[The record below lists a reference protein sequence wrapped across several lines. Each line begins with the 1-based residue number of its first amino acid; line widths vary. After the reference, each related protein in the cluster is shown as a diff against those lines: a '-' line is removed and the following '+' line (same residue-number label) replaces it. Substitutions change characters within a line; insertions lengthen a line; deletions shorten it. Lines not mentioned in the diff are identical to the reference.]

1 MVCNALLL
9 PGVILNSALLLCFFF
24 EYFYMLI
31 VYLMQW
37 REMVHWEN
45 GMKYSSLSESEST
58 GRSMDACHLLTVLT
72 HRNGSTCTD
81 LGEGGGFLLNYFFTL

>member
-1 MVCNALLL
+1 MH
-9 PGVILNSALLLCFFF
+9 
-24 EYFYMLI
+24 
-31 VYLMQW
+31 W

-58 GRSMDACHLLTVLT
+58 GRSVDACHLLTVVT

-81 LGEGGGFLLNYFFTL
+81 LGEGGGDSCSIISLHYKININITWQNQIT